1 MLREYES
8 SLLILFTLL
17 CLVSDSTPTDPGEL
31 FEACNYIESEIS
43 LMTTTASAQHTV
55 NYVRP
60 WGPPEEFVRCCC
72 LSRGPLEC
80 GVGRLVGFR
89 IQDSGQVW
97 VLLRIS
103 SLILPNRDPKHPIRF
118 QAKPGYPNSFI
129 VVLFVYVGTLYMEVT
144 RTTDVHK

>member
-1 MLREYES
+1 MLHEYES
-8 SLLILFTLL
+8 SLLMLFTLL
-17 CLVSDSTPTDPGEL
+17 CLVSDSSPTDPGEL
-31 FEACNYIESEIS
+31 FEACNYIETEIS

-60 WGPPEEFVRCCC
+60 PGPPEEFVRCC
-72 LSRGPLEC
+72 LPRGPLEC

-89 IQDSGQVW
+89 IQDSGRVW

-103 SLILPNRDPKHPIRF
+103 SLILPNRDPKHPIRS
-118 QAKPGYPNSFI
+118 QAKPGYPHSVIF
-129 VVLFVYVGTLYMEVT
+129 VLFGYVGTLYLQVT